1 MAAIQQCFAV
11 LETGYSS
18 EYTQMKYGG
27 YGKMVQNLCKDTGE
41 VWDIFRVMEGEFPSQ
56 EELHKYDG
64 FVLTGSSY
72 DAHGN
77 EDWIL
82 KLCDV
87 LRCLYDKN
95 KKLLGICFGHQVLC
109 RALGGKTGRAS
120 VGWELGL
127 KDITLNTDLV
137 WKLYGL
143 KIPSVLKVIESHQ
156 DQVSCIPPSGVVLG
170 YSARTAIE
178 IFAVGNSVLGIQG
191 HPEFSE
197 DVMLDLL
204 KSRLARGTIS
214 EELYKEGELSF
225 KDGQPDEEA
234 LTGLCKAFLKSRE
247 VI

>member
-56 EELHKYDG
+56 EELHK
-64 FVLTGSSY
+64 
-72 DAHGN
+72 
-77 EDWIL
+77 
-82 KLCDV
+82 
-87 LRCLYDKN
+87 CLYDKN